1 MKLKG
6 AQIITEVLLEQGVD
20 TIFGYPGG
28 AALDIY
34 DALYEKRDKI
44 QHYLAAH
51 EQGAAHA
58 ADGYAR
64 ATGKTGVVFST
75 SGPGATNLVTGI
87 ATAYLDS
94 IPLVAITANV
104 GRPVTGKDSF
114 QEVYIGGITLPI
126 TKHNYVVTKVED
138 LADTLREAFLI
149 AGSGRKGP
157 VLVDVPKDISVAMC
171 EYTPQPPVKPETL
184 TMIPQAGLEQVAK
197 MLNESKKPLVCF
209 GGGIVSSEASAELL
223 ELVKK
228 ASLPACHTIMAQGCL
243 RYDEPLNLGMLGMHG
258 NMVANKAVEQ
268 CDLLLAIGTRFS
280 DRVALNTQK
289 FAPNAKIVHIDIDPS
304 EICKNVLAYYSVVA
318 DVKAVLQGLIPLV
331 KEVADRDWL
340 AEIEGW
346 KAKDYKPPVSDDL
359 LPHNII
365 QAILDAAGEDAII
378 ATDVGQHQMWSA
390 QYSKRIKP
398 RTFLTSG
405 GLGTMGFG
413 YGAALG
419 AQAADKTRNVVHI
432 TGDGSFHMNM
442 NEACTAVSYNLPVV
456 TVILNNNALGMVR
469 QWQRA
474 FYHQHFYQTTPN
486 RKTDYV
492 KVAEG
497 FGLRGY
503 RATTLD
509 ELKDALKK
517 AFEGEG
523 PAWIDCVLDS
533 DAKVLPMIPPGKT
546 VEDIVL
552 E

>member
-1 MKLKG
+1 MKLKR

-34 DALYEKRDKI
+34 DALYEKRDQI
-44 QHYLAAH
+44 THYLTAH

-126 TKHNYVVTKVED
+126 TKHNYVVTRVED

-171 EYTPQPPVKPETL
+171 EYTPKPPVKPETL
-184 TMIPQAGLEQVAK
+184 TMIPQEGLEQVAK
-197 MLNESKKPLVCF
+197 MINESKKPVVFF
-209 GGGIVSSEASAELL
+209 GGGVVSSEASAELQ

-228 ASLPACHTIMAQGCL
+228 ATLPACHTIMASGCL
-243 RYDEPLNLGMLGMHG
+243 RYDEPLNMGMLGMHG
-258 NMVANKAVEQ
+258 TFLANKAVDQ
-268 CDLLLAIGTRFS
+268 ADLVLAIGTRFS

-289 FAPNAKIVHIDIDPS
+289 FAKNAKIIHIDIDPS

-331 KEVADRDWL
+331 NEVSEREWVK
-340 AEIEGW
+340 EIEEW
-346 KAKDYKPPVSDDL
+346 KAQDYKPPVGDGL
-359 LPHNII
+359 LPNNII
-365 QAILDAAGEDAII
+365 QAIIDAAGEDSII
-378 ATDVGQHQMWSA
+378 TTDVGQHQMWSA

-398 RTFLTSG
+398 RAFLTSG

-413 YGAALG
+413 YGAAIG
-419 AQAADKTRNVVHI
+419 AQAADKTSKVVHI
-432 TGDGSFHMNM
+432 TGDGSFHMNL
-442 NEACTAVSYNLPVV
+442 NEACTAVSYNLPIV
-456 TVILNNNALGMVR
+456 TVILNNNVLGMVR

-474 FYHQHFYQTTPN
+474 FYNQHFYQTTLN

-492 KVAEG
+492 KLAEG

-509 ELKDALKK
+509 ELKDALQK
-517 AFEGEG
+517 AFAGEG
-523 PAWIDCVLDS
+523 PAWVECVLDS
-533 DAKVLPMIPPGKT
+533 DEKVLPMIPPGQT
-546 VEDIVL
+546 VQNIVL